1 MNKQITLHVVK
12 DKKCYRLIYST
23 LSFVMHRK
31 SYSPSKTVRFF
42 LAHPVYSVECSRR
55 DMDVD
60 SDRRLE
66 AFIMWIR
73 IRMEK
78 IGGLIKLLMRKFSE
92 KLVKTG
98 KY

>member
-1 MNKQITLHVVK
+1 
-12 DKKCYRLIYST
+12 
-23 LSFVMHRK
+23 
-31 SYSPSKTVRFF
+31 
-42 LAHPVYSVECSRR
+42 
-55 DMDVD
+55 MDVD